1 MVQVNRKAARF
12 YDAGMIDTFEVKSF
26 LSPAECVGLRA
37 ELRQAAGSQAT
48 VLSRDPSGEVKP
60 LVRRSTRM
68 SVPARTAEQ
77 ITALLMQQT
86 DALKK
91 RFGHALSSCEPPQFL
106 RYLPGD
112 FFVAHQDGNTPLIHD
127 DSRFRK
133 VSAVIFLSAFSQ
145 ASAPESYG
153 GGALVLAKVSGN
165 TAVSFRANR
174 RRASTGGARHA
185 TIISMSA
192 SRNGKPRIPYGCGRT
207 ARRRWR
213 LHRDKRATASS
224 NAP

>member
-1 MVQVNRKAARF
+1 MVQVNRKAAGF

-26 LSPAECVGLRA
+26 LSQAECAALRA

-48 VLSRDPSGEVKP
+48 VLSPDPGGEVKP
-60 LVRRSTRM
+60 LVRRSSRM

-86 DALKK
+86 DALEK

-127 DSRFRK
+127 NSRFRK
-133 VSAVIFLSAFSQ
+133 VSAVIFLSAFSLS
-145 ASAPESYG
+145 SAPESYG
-153 GGALVLAKVSGN
+153 GGALVLHGPYSGPNLRVPFMPAPGTLICFGAETTHEVLPVTHGERFTIVSW
-165 TAVSFRANR
+165 
-174 RRASTGGARHA
+174 
-185 TIISMSA
+185 
-192 SRNGKPRIPYGCGRT
+192 Y
-207 ARRRWR
+207 W
-213 LHRDKRATASS
+213 
-224 NAP
+224 

>member
-12 YDAGMIDTFEVKSF
+12 HDAGMIDTFEVKSF
-26 LSPAECVGLRA
+26 LSPAECALLRA

-48 VLSRDPSGEVKP
+48 VLSRDPGGEVKP

-77 ITALLMQQT
+77 ITARLMQQT
-86 DALKK
+86 DALEQ

-145 ASAPESYG
+145 GPAPESYG
-153 GGALVLAKVSGN
+153 GGALVLHGPFPGPELRVPLTPLPG
-165 TAVSFRANR
+165 TLICFRAETTHEVLPVTHGER
-174 RRASTGGARHA
+174 F
-185 TIISMSA
+185 TIVSW
-192 SRNGKPRIPYGCGRT
+192 Y
-207 ARRRWR
+207 W
-213 LHRDKRATASS
+213 
-224 NAP
+224 